1 MAGVIGAKT
10 KTYLAV
16 YAEDYEHSFL
26 IKLLNQAF
34 YPYSSYGTVPLKWTL
49 DLTVT
54 ICPELPSMAAFTCSS
69 NCTCMCMDWLKIC
82 GQKGLLAHTVQAFNH
97 GAILKAVSAEQLAS
111 ACLIPPYGCLHHI
124 NKQAPFSFPNKGYKG
139 YKGLA
144 YSPRIWLI
152 GFPNYIYV

>member
-1 MAGVIGAKT
+1 MDIRPNGDNLSRTTFNG
-10 KTYLAV
+10 
-16 YAEDYEHSFL
+16 SFYMQFQL
-26 IKLLNQAF
+26 
-34 YPYSSYGTVPLKWTL
+34 YMHVH
-49 DLTVT
+49 
-54 ICPELPSMAAFTCSS
+54 
-69 NCTCMCMDWLKIC
+69 
-82 GQKGLLAHTVQAFNH
+82 GL
-97 GAILKAVSAEQLAS
+97 EQLAS